1 MNVQTTVVFADLFGS
16 TGVFESLGNDQA
28 TEAVTQATNWVADK
42 FTANGGRVV
51 KFLGDGVLATF
62 EQSPEAIAA
71 VVDIQRSY
79 QLRLANLPPQ
89 LYMPLRIGVVRGD
102 VVRVDDDCYGD
113 AVNIASRLSE
123 ITGPH
128 QIWVNDKAIENIPQR
143 NDVHFRWL
151 GPIAIRGRSE
161 PCTVYQIE
169 WQEEQNSEYFT
180 IQSPVNLPSQLKN
193 GDALGGQIVLSYNDK
208 HQTFHSFEMPIHLGR
223 VRHLE
228 FVVNDPRV
236 SRTHA
241 RIEWRNGSF
250 MLIDESSYGSWV
262 RFAGSSAD
270 LMLRRDE
277 CVLHGK
283 GEIAL
288 GTAFTDAAAPL
299 VSFVVK
305 N

>member
-16 TGVFESLGNDQA
+16 TGVFESLGNVKA
-28 TEAVTQATNWVADK
+28 TEAVTQATNWVAEK
-42 FTANGGRVV
+42 FVANGGRVV
-51 KFLGDGVLATF
+51 KLLGDGVLATF
-62 EQSPEAIAA
+62 EKSPDAITA

-79 QLRLANLPPQ
+79 QLLLANLPPQ

-102 VVRVDDDCYGD
+102 VVLVDDDCYGD
-113 AVNIASRLSE
+113 AVNIAARLSE
-123 ITGPH
+123 ITGPN
-128 QIWVNDKAIENIPQR
+128 QIWVNDKAIENSPEL
-143 NDVHFRWL
+143 NDVHFRLL

-169 WQEEQNSEYFT
+169 WQEDQNSDYFT
-180 IQSPVNLPSQLKN
+180 IQTPLNPATGAQI
-193 GDALGGQIVLSYNDK
+193 GDALGGQIDLTYNDY
-208 HQTFHSFEMPIHLGR
+208 HQIFHAFELPIHLGR
-223 VRHLE
+223 IRKVD

-250 MLIDESSYGSWV
+250 LMVDESSYGSWI
-262 RFAGSSAD
+262 RFEGGGAD

-277 CVLHGK
+277 CVLHGIGK
-283 GEIAL
+283 IAL
-288 GTAFTDAAAPL
+288 GTAFTDPTAPI
-299 VSFVVK
+299 VSFKV

>member
-16 TGVFESLGNDQA
+16 TGVFESLGNVNA
-28 TEAVTQATNWVADK
+28 TQAVTQATNWVAKK
-42 FTANGGRVV
+42 FTANGGRVI

-62 EQSPEAIAA
+62 ENSPDAITA

-89 LYMPLRIGVVRGD
+89 LYMPLRIGVARGD
-102 VVRVDDDCYGD
+102 VVLVDDDCYGD
-113 AVNIASRLSE
+113 AVNIAARLSE
-123 ITGPH
+123 ITGPN
-128 QIWVNDKAIENIPQR
+128 QIWVNDKAIENSPEL
-143 NDVHFRWL
+143 NDVHFRLL

-169 WQEEQNSEYFT
+169 WQEDQDSDYFT
-180 IQSPVNLPSQLKN
+180 IQTPLNPATGAQI
-193 GDALGGQIVLSYNDK
+193 GDALGGQIDLTYNDY
-208 HQTFHSFEMPIHLGR
+208 HQIFHAFELPIHLGR
-223 VRHLE
+223 IRKVD

-250 MLIDESSYGSWV
+250 LMVDESSYGSWI
-262 RFAGSSAD
+262 RFEGGGAD

-277 CVLHGK
+277 CVLHGAGK
-283 GEIAL
+283 IAL
-288 GTAFTDAAAPL
+288 GTAFTDPTAPI
-299 VSFVVK
+299 VSFKV

>member
-16 TGVFESLGNDQA
+16 TGVFESLGNTKA

-42 FTANGGRVV
+42 FIANGGRVI
-51 KFLGDGVLATF
+51 KLLGDGVLATF
-62 EQSPEAIAA
+62 EDSSDAIRA
-71 VVDIQRSY
+71 VVDIQRSH

-102 VVRVDDDCYGD
+102 VVLVADDCYGD
-113 AVNIASRLSE
+113 AVNMAARLSE

-128 QIWVNDKAIENIPQR
+128 QIWVNDKAIENTPAL
-143 NDVHFRWL
+143 NDVQFRLL

-161 PCTVYQIE
+161 PCTVFQIE
-169 WQEEQNSEYFT
+169 WQEEQNSEYLT
-180 IQSPVNLPSQLKN
+180 IQNPVSLTTQARS
-193 GDALGGQIVLSYNDK
+193 GDVLGGRIDFSYKDRR
-208 HQTFHSFEMPIHLGR
+208 QTFHSFEMPIHMGR
-223 VRHLE
+223 VRSVD

-250 MLIDESSYGSWV
+250 LLVDESSYGSWV
-262 RFAGSSAD
+262 RFAGSGAD

-277 CVLHGK
+277 CVLHGE
-283 GEIAL
+283 GQIAL
-288 GTAFTDAAAPL
+288 GTPFTDPTAPI
-299 VSFVVK
+299 VSFVLS
-305 N
+305 